1 MLSMEY
7 VRSRPLRLPSSGR
20 PPPARLR
27 PSHAVLPPPT
37 ALVPEDEYG
46 SARRDKKHY
55 FGSRITSAKVACNNT
70 GCFVC
75 AYLGGND
82 TSVYRKPGTLK
93 PILTTP
99 FLTSGS
105 QKCAVGNLPSGP
117 QS

>member
-55 FGSRITSAKVACNNT
+55 FGSRITSVKVACTTLAASCVHIWVGMTRPSIEN
-70 GCFVC
+70 
-75 AYLGGND
+75 LG
-82 TSVYRKPGTLK
+82 L
-93 PILTTP
+93 
-99 FLTSGS
+99 
-105 QKCAVGNLPSGP
+105 
-117 QS
+117 